1 MRSFNLAMAVEC
13 RLVALL
19 VIEYLVV
26 VSYLY
31 VLLSQTLPLP
41 SPNMVATGDGLDWWL
56 LARLPRSA
64 CFGRPW
70 LFTQGV
76 FPILM
81 CYCFVVL

>member
-1 MRSFNLAMAVEC
+1 MAVEC

-70 LFTQGV
+70 LFTQARR
-76 FPILM
+76 LS
-81 CYCFVVL
+81 YSHVLLLCCIIRYI